1 MNNQYNGVNLNKGD
15 QPGQNQQ
22 GYNYSQPGQNQ
33 QGYNYSQPG
42 QNQQGNNYGQPGQN
56 QQGYN
61 YSQPGQ
67 NPQGNNYG
75 QPGQNPQGYNNVPPK
90 APAGPNVLT
99 FALDYI
105 KGFFSADPMAVLDKA
120 VNEKQHVWS
129 ILGGGS
135 VLLVTLAAF
144 GVLRN
149 SVMLVLAMIPGYS
162 YFGYG
167 VDLTAIKVKFFF
179 LSLLVIVGFFF
190 ASSGLTALF
199 LSLQKQKADF
209 FQSMNMMAVASL
221 PLAVCGA
228 AAFLISF
235 IYVPL
240 SLLLLIAGVIFK
252 CIMLSEGLKKAVV
265 SGKSSAWYV
274 FGLMGANI
282 VAFSLIAV
290 IMSKMMF

>member
-22 GYNYSQPGQNQ
+22 GYNY
-33 QGYNYSQPG
+33 
-42 QNQQGNNYGQPGQN
+42 GQPGQN

-61 YSQPGQ
+61 YS
-67 NPQGNNYG
+67 

-135 VLLVTLAAF
+135 VLLVTLAVF
-144 GVLRN
+144 GILRN
-149 SVMLVLAMIPGYS
+149 SILSILALFSGYS
-162 YFGYG
+162 FFGYD
-167 VDLTAIKVKFFF
+167 VDLTGLKAKVFFF
-179 LSLLVIVGFFF
+179 VLLTVAAFFF
-190 ASSGLTALF
+190 ASAGINTLF
-199 LSLQKQKADF
+199 FYAQKQKADYI
-209 FQSMNMMAVASL
+209 QNMNILSAANL

-235 IYVPL
+235 IYNPVAV
-240 SLLLLIAGVIFK
+240 LLLVAGVIFRY
-252 CIMLSEGLKKAVV
+252 IMLFEALKKA
-265 SGKSSAWYV
+265 SASTKINMWYV
-274 FGLMGANI
+274 FGLVGANV
-282 VAFSLIAV
+282 VALSLIAYLLGK
-290 IMSKMMF
+290 IML